1 MSNAK
6 KSITGTDD
14 LLKKVF
20 ESQEMDD
27 VVARMKRV
35 QSGANH
41 PSKPKTAKNPMDPSS
56 YQPKD
61 QETDQPSDQAKD
73 STLSHGISDGM
84 SNGPAVHPT
93 VHPSVRPLVHP
104 TVGTSFHPSVGTT
117 HYPTSD
123 TSPYPTQWKD
133 NASDP
138 IWALTTRQ
146 ATVLFYL
153 INQPDSIAQKGRI
166 SNETEIPL
174 PTIKHCIN
182 ALVKDGFISK
192 PTKYVNRSFQGFTYT
207 INQSMCR
214 QFIEKRGHEF
224 SGVYGYPTV
233 GISHYP
239 TPCPSAGMS
248 DGISNGS
255 SHGLS
260 NHYSSSLES
269 NKTTTN
275 LETLLKTDP
284 ELSYWQEKGLQ
295 PQQVQKWLEETGM
308 SEILMIQA
316 LKYCRF
322 EMVDND
328 FEESKPVQN
337 VFNWFYKIIKRT
349 GHYPKPTSYKSW
361 PEKMMEIEQALLE
374 EQEAEIRRLEEL
386 RTRRYKL
393 EAERKFQEMM
403 NEPNGATYQSVYERL
418 SAFEKELGEGL
429 AFEKAMRSRFD
440 ELFVSP
446 GS

>member
-14 LLKKVF
+14 LLKRVF

-35 QSGANH
+35 QSSTSHPGESANIK
-41 PSKPKTAKNPMDPSS
+41 KPL
-56 YQPKD
+56 D
-61 QETDQPSDQAKD
+61 QVTDHQTDQPLDQAKD
-73 STLSHGISDGM
+73 NILSHGTSNGI

-93 VHPSVRPLVHP
+93 VRPTVHP
-104 TVGTSFHPSVGTT
+104 TVDP
-117 HYPTSD
+117 
-123 TSPYPTQWKD
+123 SPYPSNGTTRYPTVDPSPYPSQWND
-133 NASDP
+133 SASNP

-146 ATVLFYL
+146 ATVLHYL

-166 SNETEIPL
+166 SNETAIPM

-224 SGVYGYPTV
+224 SGVNGYPTV
-233 GISHYP
+233 GTTPYP
-239 TPCPSAGMS
+239 TPYPSAGMS

-284 ELSYWQEKGLQ
+284 ELGYWQEKGLQ

-349 GHYPKPTSYKSW
+349 GHYPKPTGYKSW
-361 PEKMMEIEQALLE
+361 PEKMMEIEQSLLE

-403 NEPNGATYQSVYERL
+403 NDPDGEIYQSVYDRL

-440 ELFVSP
+440 ELFVST